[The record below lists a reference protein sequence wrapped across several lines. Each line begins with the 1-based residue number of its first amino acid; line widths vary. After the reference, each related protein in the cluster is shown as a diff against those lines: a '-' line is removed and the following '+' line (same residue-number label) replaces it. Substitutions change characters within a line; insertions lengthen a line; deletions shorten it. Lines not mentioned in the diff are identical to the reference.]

1 MKDIAIVIGHTI
13 DSKGACSPFGVPCEW
28 DFNSKVA
35 SYLTDI
41 ADIFTYS
48 NYKSGY
54 TTMVKRNADKINKGN
69 YKLVIELHYNSAVDS
84 SANGCKTLYY
94 FKNKVGKYL
103 AEQSSKI
110 ISQDMGVKDRGIT
123 ALVNENDRGF
133 AAVYYPNPTTILLE
147 PFFGSN
153 NLDTSKF
160 IGNEEKYSKSIRK
173 IINLVK

>member
-1 MKDIAIVIGHTI
+1 MLNKKILKTNNMKDIAKVIGHTV

-54 TTMVKRNADKINKGN
+54 TTMVKMNADKINKGN

-94 FKNKVGKYL
+94 FKNKMYNFIKKKRYFNCIFIYKI
-103 AEQSSKI
+103 SKI
-110 ISQDMGVKDRGIT
+110 WYNK
-123 ALVNENDRGF
+123 
-133 AAVYYPNPTTILLE
+133 
-147 PFFGSN
+147 
-153 NLDTSKF
+153 
-160 IGNEEKYSKSIRK
+160 
-173 IINLVK
+173 